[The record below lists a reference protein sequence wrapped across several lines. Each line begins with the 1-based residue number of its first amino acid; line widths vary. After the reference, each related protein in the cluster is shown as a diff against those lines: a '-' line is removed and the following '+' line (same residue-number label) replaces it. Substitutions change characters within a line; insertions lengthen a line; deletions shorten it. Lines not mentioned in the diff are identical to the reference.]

1 MAKKSAALLVV
12 AAVVVFRLI
21 GPLAGPEVARV
32 LANVSP
38 LAALIVAGAIYLPRP
53 AAFAVPFGALFVST
67 VAVNLA
73 KGWPLLDLYT
83 LGTVVSFMVVFRLA
97 WPVRGTRSAAAAFL
111 TAIAGSVVFYLVSNS
126 LAFAFEPGYPK
137 SPAGWWQAQTVGLP
151 LPGAPPSWWFLLKS
165 LIGDSIFMAFMIA
178 VCHPFAPA
186 PASRAGR
193 QAAASRA

>member
-1 MAKKSAALLVV
+1 MAKKSAAILIL

-73 KGWPLLDLYT
+73 KGWPVLDLYT
-83 LGTVVSFMVVFRLA
+83 LGAMASFAAVYAVA
-97 WPVRGTRSAAAAFL
+97 WQVRGTHSAAVAFV
-111 TAIAGSVVFYLVSNS
+111 TALAGSVVFYLASNS
-126 LAFAFEPGYPK
+126 LAFLFEPGYPK
-137 SPAGWWQAQTVGLP
+137 TPAGWWQAQTIGLP
-151 LPGAPPSWWFLLKS
+151 IPGAPPTWWFFLKS
-165 LIGDSIFMAFMIA
+165 LIGDSIFMAVMIA
-178 VCHPFAPA
+178 VCHSFPPGTRDGRQVAP
-186 PASRAGR
+186 SRA
-193 QAAASRA
+193 